1 MAATAPLLLL
11 LVGAALLLAVAGIS
25 LVGHAVLSYR
35 DDLSRRVDELIAER
49 TSFRP
54 VDRKAQQ
61 IPQPDGAN
69 GAVHGERELRQKFL
83 GLGLPAAWAN
93 WALPGLRLVLGVLAA
108 SIALLISYAYWA
120 PTLPVHLAIA
130 VGAGGVL
137 GWLLARLVLKLVARQ
152 RLAAVERALPD
163 AIELLVVSVEAGLG
177 LEEGL
182 DRLIPE
188 LGHTQ
193 AALADELRTTAADL
207 KILPSREEA
216 LTRLAE
222 RVGTKGVRSV
232 AMTLA
237 QTMRYGTPLAQAL
250 RLVATELRND
260 ALLLLEER
268 ANRIPVLMTV
278 PMIFFMLP
286 ATFLIVGGP
295 AVLRLVDSIGP

>member
-1 MAATAPLLLL
+1 MAATTPLLL
-11 LVGAALLLAVAGIS
+11 VVAALLLAVAGLS
-25 LVGHAVLSYR
+25 LVGHAMLTYR
-35 DDLSRRVDELIAER
+35 DGLSRRVDELIAER
-49 TSFRP
+49 TSVGP
-54 VDRKAQQ
+54 IEKKARQRR
-61 IPQPDGAN
+61 QPDVGPN
-69 GAVHGERELRQKFL
+69 GAAHGERELHQKL
-83 GLGLPAAWAN
+83 LRLGLPAAWTN
-93 WALPGLRLVLGVLAA
+93 WALLGLRLVLGVLMA
-108 SIALLISYAYWA
+108 SIVLLISYAYWEL
-120 PTLPVHLAIA
+120 TLSVRLGIS
-130 VGAGGVL
+130 VGAGGAL
-137 GWLLARLVLKLVARQ
+137 GWLLASFVLKLAARH

-188 LGHTQ
+188 LAHSQ
-193 AALADELRTTAADL
+193 PALADELRTTAADL

-268 ANRIPVLMTV
+268 ANRIPALMTV

>member
-1 MAATAPLLLL
+1 MAASAPLLLAA
-11 LVGAALLLAVAGIS
+11 AALLLAVAGLA
-25 LVGHAVLSYR
+25 LVGHAMLTSR
-35 DDLSRRVDELIAER
+35 DRLSRRVDELIAER
-49 TSFRP
+49 TPSGSVARIA
-54 VDRKAQQ
+54 RQSAQ
-61 IPQPDGAN
+61 PDASPDGA
-69 GAVHGERELRQKFL
+69 ALGERELRQKLL
-83 GLGLPAAWAN
+83 GLGLPAAWTSL
-93 WALPGLRLVLGVLAA
+93 ALPGLRLVFGALIA
-108 SIALLISYAYWA
+108 SIVLFISYAYWDA
-120 PTLPVHLAIA
+120 TLPVSLGIG
-130 VGAGGVL
+130 VGMGGVL
-137 GWLLARLVLKLVARQ
+137 GWLLASFVLKLAARE

-188 LGHTQ
+188 LAPSQ
-193 AALADELRTTAADL
+193 PALADELRMTAADL

-295 AVLRLVDSIGP
+295 AILRLVDAIGP